1 MQQVGQ
7 FLLIEFLDNRPKPH
21 NHLISVFVSF
31 IESIFSPIFDVDSL
45 GSIQNHLHFMGLKN
59 TQALSGNH
67 SSDAGNERFH
77 VLINTSHAIQLNST
91 NIVDFTFHR
100 CTGICFCRSLRLFF
114 LTLPNLVSRSY
125 YSSGF

>member
-77 VLINTSHAIQLNST
+77 VLINTSHAIQLNYFIDVLKFVFVVHFDCS
-91 NIVDFTFHR
+91 
-100 CTGICFCRSLRLFF
+100 SLL
-114 LTLPNLVSRSY
+114 Y
-125 YSSGF
+125 QI